1 MNDFVV
7 RKVRMISTWKNMLRI
22 VVEELVV
29 GLVHY
34 QPSVLR
40 FAQLNDTLHFS
51 ARVNIPGGIV
61 W

>member
-7 RKVRMISTWKNMLRI
+7 RKIRMLSTWENMLRI

-34 QPSVLR
+34 QPSVLC

-61 W
+61 G